1 MLSSVWWW
9 YDMMLYKDVQN
20 LDNSEQRRFTRGNI
34 LSHSSEIC
42 AFIQE
47 VCNPHI
53 TQRNPHHLSACSCLI
68 KRLIFML
75 QVWTIA
81 LVMNA
86 NHNG

>member
-9 YDMMLYKDVQN
+9 YNMMMYKDVQN

-53 TQRNPHHLSACSCLI
+53 TQRNPHPPLSLLLLNQKAY
-68 KRLIFML
+68 FYA
-75 QVWTIA
+75 QVWTI
-81 LVMNA
+81 LL
-86 NHNG
+86 